1 MAKLIPGKVRIE
13 GVALYETGKVDII
26 KEKNNRLYARV
37 AEEELRYSLEDDLV
51 FCACDFFQKRG
62 YCVHLAALEHFL
74 KNDERGQEILQSLEE
89 GHEEKEAVE
98 TKVTLGGK
106 FLERIL
112 SPKSERLR
120 HSLWLSTGCY
130 SPAPPGNDWRYYY
143 RRSQPQQI
151 FCAGCL

>member
-1 MAKLIPGKVRIE
+1 MAKLIPGKIRIE

-74 KNDERGQEILQSLEE
+74 KNDERGQEILWSLEE

-106 FLERIL
+106 FWIEFYLQNQNAPM
-112 SPKSERLR
+112 SYQ
-120 HSLWLSTGCY
+120 LWVRWKQEPIISCGL
-130 SPAPPGNDWRYYY
+130 
-143 RRSQPQQI
+143 
-151 FCAGCL
+151 